1 MSETLIPPPP
11 KTRPVLPKTGLGLA
25 ALTAIVVG
33 SMIGSGIFALPSQMA
48 GSAAPGPLLIG
59 WAVTGVGMLMLAF
72 VFQTLASRKPEVDG
86 GVYGYARAGF
96 GNYIGFTSAFGYW
109 MSAWVGNVAYLV
121 LLFST
126 LGYFFPAFEG
136 GATVPAIIGASVV
149 LWIVHAMT
157 LRGIQT
163 AAFVN
168 VVVTIAKVVP
178 ILVFIAI
185 AAVGFKAGLFTA
197 DFWGKTTQIDGAPLG
212 DTMTQVKNMMLV
224 TVWVFIGIEGAAV
237 YSQRAAKRSDVGRA
251 TVLGFAGVLA
261 LLLLVNLLS
270 YGLMAQADLAG
281 VADPSMAGV
290 LENEVGSWGAAF
302 ISIGLVISLLGALIA
317 WVMLCVEIL
326 RLPAIDNVMPKALAR
341 ENKHGAPANALWLTN
356 LCVQAL
362 LLWTLANESTYTNL
376 VYLATSLILL
386 PYLWSAAYQVLLA
399 VRGETYESGRRRT
412 RDLIIGVVALG
423 YAVWLVYAGGWQYLL
438 IAALFYL
445 AGHRAVHLGP
455 PGKPPARLHQSRAG
469 CRRRRH
475 VDIGRGGPAD
485 GHRQPV
491 CPVIGRKT
499 MNTSE
504 SQLGVW
510 SEAGRLRRVMVCAPG
525 LAHQR
530 LTPENCNE
538 LLFDDVIWLQQARRD
553 HFDFVAKMVDRGV
566 EVLELQDLLAE
577 VVALPEARRW
587 LLDRKVTD
595 DLVGSG
601 LTHEIRAWLSELPAE
616 RLAEFLIG
624 GVAYQ
629 DVPDEV
635 AGSFL
640 SAFRELDPAGFV
652 LRPLPN
658 TQFMRDNTAWIFHGS
673 RPGGVLTLA
682 TFSVVAAGVVLTV
695 SPLAHGLGFT
705 PLPWQFTALVAL
717 TVAYLLQLEVT
728 KTMFYAEPLRL
739 AGQSHRTRGRE
750 HRVHRRAARFSHPG
764 RLPSPA
770 LPA

>member
-1 MSETLIPPPP
+1 MSETLTPPPP
-11 KTRPVLPKTGLGLA
+11 KTRPVLPKADLGLA

-126 LGYFFPAFEG
+126 LGYFFPSFEG

-149 LWIVHAMT
+149 LWIVHAMI
-157 LRGIQT
+157 LRGVQT
-163 AAFVN
+163 AALVN
-168 VVVTIAKVVP
+168 VVVTVAKVVP

-197 DFWGKTTQIDGAPLG
+197 DFW
-212 DTMTQVKNMMLV
+212 VKAMMLV
-224 TVWVFIGIEGAAV
+224 TVWVFIGIEGASV

-317 WVMLCVEIL
+317 WVLLCVEIL

-399 VRGETYESGRRRT
+399 VRGETYESARGRT

-445 AGHRAVHLGP
+445 AGTALYLWARRESRLPAFTKAERAVVAVVTL
-455 PGKPPARLHQSRAG
+455 
-469 CRRRRH
+469 
-475 VDIGRGGPAD
+475 
-485 GHRQPV
+485 
-491 CPVIGRKT
+491 
-499 MNTSE
+499 TSA
-504 SQLGVW
+504 V
-510 SEAGRLRRVMVCAPG
+510 AV
-525 LAHQR
+525 
-530 LTPENCNE
+530 
-538 LLFDDVIWLQQARRD
+538 LLMATGNLS
-553 HFDFVAKMVDRGV
+553 
-566 EVLELQDLLAE
+566 VL
-577 VVALPEARRW
+577 
-587 LLDRKVTD
+587 
-595 DLVGSG
+595 
-601 LTHEIRAWLSELPAE
+601 
-616 RLAEFLIG
+616 
-624 GVAYQ
+624 
-629 DVPDEV
+629 
-635 AGSFL
+635 
-640 SAFRELDPAGFV
+640 
-652 LRPLPN
+652 
-658 TQFMRDNTAWIFHGS
+658 
-673 RPGGVLTLA
+673 
-682 TFSVVAAGVVLTV
+682 
-695 SPLAHGLGFT
+695 
-705 PLPWQFTALVAL
+705 
-717 TVAYLLQLEVT
+717 
-728 KTMFYAEPLRL
+728 
-739 AGQSHRTRGRE
+739 
-750 HRVHRRAARFSHPG
+750 
-764 RLPSPA
+764 
-770 LPA
+770 